1 MKIPL
6 VIHKQWK
13 VRSQVNGMKQWLR
26 KWIHLKKNRTSELV
40 RKPDGTKVMGY
51 KWIYKKVG
59 IPGVEPK
66 RFKAHLVAKEYS
78 QREGIDYKEIFFPV
92 VRHISIRMLLAM
104 TAAGDYELE
113 QMDVKMTFLHWNVD
127 EKILMEQPKGFK
139 TKEKDRNTTCV
150 CLRSHYMAW
159 NKHPDNGI
167 IVLLV

>member
-1 MKIPL
+1 MDEDPISYPQAMKS
-6 VIHKQWK
+6 KESSQWYEAMVK
-13 VRSQVNGMKQWLR
+13 EMNS
-26 KWIHLKKNRTSELV
+26 LKKNRTSELV

-104 TAAGDYELE
+104 TAASDYELE
-113 QMDVKMTFLHWNVD
+113 QMDVKTTFLRGNID

-150 CLRSHYMAW
+150 CLRSHYMA
-159 NKHPDNGI
+159 
-167 IVLLV
+167 